1 MSPRL
6 VCALERFGECSKS
19 FYPRRAWQ
27 RCCSAK
33 HTKRLGYLLERKAM
47 RRRKAKGRTQ
57 GASNAPREH
66 STRFSRIP
74 AGKSASLANVLG
86 GLATARPGFFLR
98 LAAGMPKPGFP
109 EGRCG

>member
-27 RCCSAK
+27 RCCCSK
-33 HTKRLGYLLERKAM
+33 HTNRLRWLLERKRM
-47 RRRKAKGRTQ
+47 RRRKAKVRAQ
-57 GASNAPREH
+57 GASNARSEH

-74 AGKSASLANVLG
+74 AGKSRSMANVLG
-86 GLATARPGFFLR
+86 GLATARPEFFFR
-98 LAAGMPKPGFP
+98 LAASLSKTGKKASD
-109 EGRCG
+109 

>member
-6 VCALERFGECSKS
+6 VCALEKFGECSKS

-33 HTKRLGYLLERKAM
+33 HTKRLGYLLERKRM

-74 AGKSASLANVLG
+74 AGKSRSMANVLG
-86 GLATARPGFFLR
+86 SLAQRNPGFLLR
-98 LAAGMPKPGFP
+98 LAASLSKAGKATAGD
-109 EGRCG
+109 